1 MESEWETQTK
11 SKPSEELLLRYAAI
25 IEGSDDAIIGKTP
38 GGIITSWNPAA
49 ERMFGYGADEAIGES
64 ILLIFPPDRVDEEIE
79 VLEKLAKGERVRHFE
94 TVRRRKNGE
103 LVDVSVSVSPLVD
116 STGRVIGVSKI
127 VRDITEAKKA
137 EQIIRL
143 QAEEYKLT
151 FDANPLP
158 MWVYDIETLSFLAV
172 NDEAIRHYGFSR
184 NEFLS
189 MTIKDIRPAED
200 VPALMENVDHAQFEI
215 EHGTWRH
222 RTKDGR
228 IITVEIS
235 SHPVSFMGRKAKLV
249 LANDVTARMLAEE
262 ALHIAEHR
270 YRTTLDNMME
280 GCQIIGFDWRYL
292 YLNDVAAA
300 QGRVKKEDL
309 LGNTMMDVYPGIENT
324 EMFSALRRC
333 MEERMPCKIENL
345 FTFDDLTTGWF
356 RLSMEP
362 VQEGVF
368 ILSVDITQEKRA
380 SEELDRYR
388 GHLEELVKE
397 RTAALEEV
405 NRELE
410 AFSYSVSHDL
420 RAPLRHVDGFTKL
433 LAKRTQATVDEE
445 SRRYL
450 ELISNATREMGTL
463 IDELLAFSKAGRAEM
478 SKSRVSVRSLVDRA
492 ILELDNDTHD
502 RTIEWEIG
510 PLPEVEADQQLLYLA
525 VFNLLSNAV
534 KYSANQEKAE
544 IVISH
549 RREGREDVFAVRDNG
564 VGFDMKY
571 AGKLFGVFQRLH
583 NAEDFKGTGIGL
595 ANVRRIIARHG
606 GKTWAEGKVNEGA
619 AFYFSL
625 PIVN

>member
-1 MESEWETQTK
+1 MESEQETQVGSGL
-11 SKPSEELLLRYAAI
+11 SKDLLLRYAAI
-25 IEGSDDAIIGKTP
+25 VEGSDDAIIGKTP

-49 ERMFGYGADEAIGES
+49 EKMFGYKADEAIGES
-64 ILLIFPPDRVDEEIE
+64 ILLIFPRDRVDEEIE
-79 VLEKLAKGERVRHFE
+79 ILEKLARGEHVRHFE
-94 TVRRRKNGE
+94 TVRRRKNGD
-103 LVDVSVSVSPLVD
+103 LIDVSVSASPLLD
-116 STGRVIGVSKI
+116 TMGRVIGVSKI
-127 VRDITEAKKA
+127 VRDISASKKA
-137 EQIIRL
+137 EQLISR
-143 QAEEYKLT
+143 QAEEYKIA
-151 FDANPLP
+151 FNANPLP
-158 MWVYDIETLSFLAV
+158 MWVYDMESLSFLAV
-172 NDEAIRHYGFSR
+172 NDEAVHHYGFSR

-189 MTIKDIRPAED
+189 MTIKDIRPDED
-200 VPALMENVDHAQFEI
+200 VPAFMENVNHAKFDI

-249 LANDVTARMLAEE
+249 LANDITARMLAEE
-262 ALHIAEHR
+262 ALRNAEHR
-270 YRTTLDNMME
+270 YRTTLDSMME

-300 QGRVKKEDL
+300 QGRFKKENL
-309 LGNTMMDVYPGIENT
+309 LGRTMMEVYPGIEKT

-333 MEERMPCKIENL
+333 MEERMICRMENL
-345 FTFDDLTTGWF
+345 FTFDDWTTGWF

-368 ILSVDITQEKRA
+368 ILSIDVTQEKRA
-380 SEELDRYR
+380 AEELDRYR
-388 GHLEELVKE
+388 GHLEDIVKE
-397 RTAALEEV
+397 RTFALEEV

-433 LAKRTQATVDEE
+433 LSKKIRSDVDEE

-450 ELISNATREMGTL
+450 DVISNATREMGTL
-463 IDELLAFSKAGRAEM
+463 IDELLAFSKAGRTEV
-478 SKSRVSVRSLVDRA
+478 SKSRVFVRSLLDRA
-492 ILELDNDTHD
+492 ILELDTDT
-502 RTIEWEIG
+502 RGRAIEWEIG
-510 PLPEVEADQQLLYLA
+510 PLPEVEADPQLLYLV

-534 KYSANQEKAE
+534 KYTSRKEKAK
-544 IVISH
+544 ILISH
-549 RREGREDVFAVRDNG
+549 KREGREDVFMIRDNG
-564 VGFDMKY
+564 IGFDMKY

-583 NAEDFKGTGIGL
+583 DADDFKGTGIGL

-619 AFYFSL
+619 AFYFSI
-625 PIVN
+625 PAPE